1 MQIGFIIFTVVGMMI
16 YLIIVR
22 PYKSNLSIILS
33 LVNEVLLLGMS
44 IICVRFTNLTITPD
58 LSSKIG
64 TILIIILISTIAI
77 NWIGIVIYGTM
88 IFIKNRIKKRKR
100 KNIKKYAECMKDN
113 LSATRSKIV
122 IDELYGME
130 PSEIESSN
138 RLKNL

>member
-1 MQIGFIIFTVVGMMI
+1 MMI

-44 IICVRFTNLTITPD
+44 IICVRFTNPTITPD

-64 TILIIILISTIAI
+64 TILIITLISTIAI
-77 NWIGIVIYGTM
+77 NWTGIVIYGTM
-88 IFIKNRIKKRKR
+88 IFIRNRIKKRKR
-100 KNIKKYAECMKDN
+100 TNTKRYAECMKDN

-138 RLKNL
+138 RLKQS

>member
-1 MQIGFIIFTVVGMMI
+1 MQIGFIIFIVVGMMI
-16 YLIIVR
+16 YLIIIR

-88 IFIKNRIKKRKR
+88 IFIRNRIKKRKR
-100 KNIKKYAECMKDN
+100 TNTKRYAECMKDN

-138 RLKNL
+138 RLKQ